1 MLDSFLDQVFSFY
14 KGLIVSIKKYF
25 RFVEIQTS
33 ALSLFGFALSAVFI
47 YYYLGHWN
55 LVNATVFFV
64 AEMIMDNMITGINNV
79 MDYIMAKDEKSR
91 NDSVIVK
98 EDISIKIAFIY
109 IIGLMTISAICGV
122 WLCWRTNWLLFFMG
136 GLLFLIVGSYTSGP
150 FPISRMPI
158 GEFVS
163 GIAQGFGVPFLF
175 AYVNDNFKQMAILNF
190 YQVNHNWNFTL
201 TGSLTIIIAF
211 ILLCYPSM
219 ALTANVMLANN
230 MSDHEQDRIN
240 ARYTLPVVF
249 GMKKAAILYKTFAY
263 SQYFAIILMVI
274 LKMAPT
280 FYLLTLLT
288 FPKVRKNVNT
298 FVNNPQKRTT
308 FPTALENYRI
318 VVGMQTIT
326 MLIGALVHF

>member
-1 MLDSFLDQVFSFY
+1 M
-14 KGLIVSIKKYF
+14 SIKKYF
-25 RFVEIQTS
+25 KFVEIQTS

-55 LVNATVFFV
+55 LLNAIVFFI

-98 EDISIKIAFIY
+98 ENLSIKVVFAY
-109 IIGLMTISAICGV
+109 IIVLMTISAIMGV
-122 WLCWRTNWLLFFMG
+122 WLCYKTNWLLFFMG

-175 AYVNDNFKQMAILNF
+175 AYVNDNFKQMATLNF
-190 YQVNHNWNFTL
+190 YQLNHNWNFTL
-201 TGSLTIIIAF
+201 SGSLTIIIAF

-219 ALTANVMLANN
+219 TLTANVMLANN
-230 MSDHEQDRIN
+230 MSDEKQDKLN
-240 ARYTLPVVF
+240 DRYTLPVVF
-249 GMKKAAILYKTFAY
+249 GMKKAAIMYKIFAY
-263 SQYFAIILMVI
+263 SQYLAIILMVI
-274 LKMAPT
+274 LKMAPIL
-280 FYLLTLLT
+280 YLLTLLT
-288 FPKVRKNVNT
+288 FPKVRKNVNA
-298 FVNNPQKRTT
+298 FVENPVKNKT

-326 MLIGALVHF
+326 MLIGALLHF